1 MNMKEMIKNIVRR
14 LVKVS
19 ANIPYILAVALG
31 VVLFLTSF
39 MMDDVIVLKKLSDLL
54 LDLSASLLSIP
65 IILYSYEVVKNKIDH
80 SRNKDISEYVKMNVD
95 REIVTLLKSLAPL
108 IMKKDANT
116 SRVCELLKI
125 TKSKAMKSL
134 QDYHPLVFYLATD
147 WGCIEDRFMD
157 MIASELIYDNLSVE
171 ERNIFVK
178 IVRELRNL
186 DYLTDPKF
194 FRVADKEDAKL
205 FTIQG
210 RNIDPSTKFKER
222 FLLMRKMKIENTAMV
237 IGFNDIKHG
246 KYKVSLTT
254 PMMGS
259 AAVNENIV
267 ESILNIRSYLEV
279 WLDKRGNE
287 ILLDSR
293 NFRTRKTKNIDRLE
307 RLE

>member
-1 MNMKEMIKNIVRR
+1 M
-14 LVKVS
+14 
-19 ANIPYILAVALG
+19 
-31 VVLFLTSF
+31 
-39 MMDDVIVLKKLSDLL
+39 
-54 LDLSASLLSIP
+54 
-65 IILYSYEVVKNKIDH
+65 
-80 SRNKDISEYVKMNVD
+80 
-95 REIVTLLKSLAPL
+95 
-108 IMKKDANT
+108 
-116 SRVCELLKI
+116 
-125 TKSKAMKSL
+125 
-134 QDYHPLVFYLATD
+134 
-147 WGCIEDRFMD
+147 
-157 MIASELIYDNLSVE
+157 
-171 ERNIFVK
+171 K

-210 RNIDPSTKFKER
+210 RNIDPSTKFEER

-293 NFRTRKTKNIDRLE
+293 NFRTRKTKNRDRFE